1 MNFQTLLRPFARFGL
16 HLAAAGLAVAATTA
30 VAQVGLTTLPDEDLP
45 ITLVYPTSQTARP
58 MGFGPFQLQV
68 APDAEPAAGQR
79 RLVVLSHGT
88 GGSPL
93 ADHEL
98 AATLARAGFIVA
110 QPLHA
115 GDNHQD
121 TTKAGPDSWAKR
133 PAEVSRVIDRLAR
146 DPVWSPRLVLDR
158 VGVHG
163 MSAGGVS
170 ALSLAGAQ
178 WRRLDLIRHCLEHA
192 ESDVGFCFSGL
203 PDAQAQAGR
212 RAAFERARGVP
223 ELMLPRELKVV
234 HGGRTP
240 DAKDGDV
247 RPDPRI
253 ASATVSV
260 PVVAPFSVESLSR
273 VRIPVGVVRGG
284 RDTLLVPQ
292 YHSDRL
298 LQACRACVL
307 LADLGEAAHMD
318 LLAPWPPVVASAVEA
333 QQARG
338 GRLSPTFQARDRSTA
353 FEAIAA
359 FHRRALDR

>member
-1 MNFQTLLRPFARFGL
+1 MNLRILLRPLARFGL
-16 HLAAAGLAVAATTA
+16 HLAIGGLAAASA
-30 VAQVGLTTLPDEDLP
+30 ASAQVGLTTLADPDLP
-45 ITLVYPTSQTARP
+45 ITLVYPTPEVARLTT
-58 MGFGPFQLQV
+58 FGPFQLQV
-68 APDAEPAAGQR
+68 APDAAPAAGAR

-98 AATLARAGFIVA
+98 AATLARAGFVVA
-110 QPLHA
+110 QPLHE

-121 TTKAGPDSWAKR
+121 SSKAGPDSWAKR

-146 DPVWSPRLVLDR
+146 DPVWGSRLALDR

-212 RAAFERARGVP
+212 RATFERARGVP
-223 ELMLPRELKVV
+223 DLLLPRELKIV

-240 DAKDGDV
+240 ASKDDDV

-253 ASATVSV
+253 ASVSVSV
-260 PVVAPFSVESLSR
+260 PVAAPFSVESLAR

-284 RDTLLVPQ
+284 RDTLLVPE

-298 LQACRACVL
+298 LQACTACTL
-307 LADLGEAAHMD
+307 LADLREAAHMD
-318 LLAPWPPVVASAVEA
+318 LLAPWPPVVARAVEA
-333 QQARG
+333 RQARG
-338 GRLSPTFQARDRSTA
+338 GVPSPTFQARDRSTA
-353 FEAIAA
+353 FDAIAA
-359 FHRRALDR
+359 FHRQALDH